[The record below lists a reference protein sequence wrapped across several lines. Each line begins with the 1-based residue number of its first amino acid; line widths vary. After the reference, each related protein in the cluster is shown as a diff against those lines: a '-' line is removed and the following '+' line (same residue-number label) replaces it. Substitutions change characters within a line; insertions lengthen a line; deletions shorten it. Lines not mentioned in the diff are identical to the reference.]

1 LFHDSPGVLGFA
13 GFGEVVVSEADRED
27 RAPFRLT
34 ALAAKEAGGWKLQ
47 QFHGSIPSDF

>member
-1 LFHDSPGVLGFA
+1 MRFA
-13 GFGEVVVSEADRED
+13 GFGDLVVPDQSGER

-34 ALAAKEAGGWKLQ
+34 ALGVESPAGWKLQ